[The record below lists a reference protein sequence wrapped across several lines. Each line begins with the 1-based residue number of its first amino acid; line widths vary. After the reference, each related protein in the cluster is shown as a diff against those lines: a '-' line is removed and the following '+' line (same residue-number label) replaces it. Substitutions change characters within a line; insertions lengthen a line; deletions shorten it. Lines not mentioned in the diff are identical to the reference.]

1 MSNFTDKI
9 KELFSKNAEKFTKH
23 GITLKFSED
32 APKEFMAE
40 AKLADG
46 TIIKTTASE
55 WSAGSDAY
63 LIGEGGAETPLTA
76 GEYELETGEVLV
88 IGEDGMVAE
97 LKVKEVE
104 EEEVEMSADVVEL
117 INALSGRV
125 TELETKLSATETE
138 LTTVKEENTNAKAQ
152 LSAKTLE
159 VERLKKKPAAES
171 VTEKFTST
179 KKEEAKSDEPKQ
191 GSREWFMNFTNKK

>member
-55 WSAGSDAY
+55 WSAGADAY
-63 LIGEGGAETPLTA
+63 MIGEGGVETPLAA
-76 GEYELETGEVLV
+76 GEYELETGAILV
-88 IGEDGMVAE
+88 IGEDGLVAE
-97 LKVKEVE
+97 LRMKEV

-138 LTTVKEENTNAKAQ
+138 LSTVKEENTNAKAQ
-152 LSAKTLE
+152 LSARTLE

-171 VTEKFTST
+171 VTDKFTSP

>member
-55 WSAGSDAY
+55 WVAGSDAY
-63 LIGEGGAETPLTA
+63 MIGEGGAETPLTA

-104 EEEVEMSADVVEL
+104 EEVEMSTDVVEL
-117 INALSGRV
+117 INALTGRV
-125 TELETKLSATETE
+125 TELETKLSASETE
-138 LTTVKEENTNAKAQ
+138 LETVKQENTNAKAQ

-159 VERLKKKPAAES
+159 VERLKKKPATES

-191 GSREWFMNFTNKK
+191 GSREWFMSFTNKK